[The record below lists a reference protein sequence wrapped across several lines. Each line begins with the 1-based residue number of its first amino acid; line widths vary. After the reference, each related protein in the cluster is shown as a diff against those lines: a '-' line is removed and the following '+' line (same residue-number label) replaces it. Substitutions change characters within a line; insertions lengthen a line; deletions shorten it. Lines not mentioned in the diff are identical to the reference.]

1 MSGGR
6 EEGCRF
12 EGLWLFV
19 GVFACWG
26 GDLHLS
32 MGCTSMEMVWWY
44 VHLHQQVSFDVNPEL
59 ILFFVFLVKLV
70 LQLFNM
76 ARK

>member
-1 MSGGR
+1 
-6 EEGCRF
+6 
-12 EGLWLFV
+12 
-19 GVFACWG
+19 
-26 GDLHLS
+26 
-32 MGCTSMEMVWWY
+32 MEMVWWY